1 MLAVTM
7 TPLTAAVA
15 QSQMEMNEDAGSDF
29 AKSDKKL
36 NETYRKLIAKISPE
50 GQARLRDV
58 EKLWIQFRDQECAF
72 ETLGTVDGSIHP
84 MVLLIGKTRLTD
96 QRIKD
101 LGAQLNCEEGDL
113 SCGGQ

>member
-1 MLAVTM
+1 MVRI
-7 TPLTAAVA
+7 
-15 QSQMEMNEDAGSDF
+15 SSD
-29 AKSDKKL
+29 
-36 NETYRKLIAKISPE
+36 

-72 ETLGTVDGSIHP
+72 ETLGTADGSIHP
-84 MVLLIGKTRLTD
+84 MVLLICKTRLTD

-101 LGAQLNCEEGDL
+101 LDAQLNCEEGDL